1 MLTYANIFYFKRICK
16 IGGTEQFLYEIAK
29 KYKDYDITV
38 FYDDADI
45 NQLKRLRKLV
55 RCKKHIKGE
64 IVKCNKAFFNFN
76 LDMIDDVEA
85 EEYYFVSHANYEE
98 LHRVHGGYIPPI
110 KNEKLTHYIGV
121 SQFAA
126 DKFDEYA
133 KIIGSKIRTQKC
145 YNPLTLEPKQ
155 KVVRLVSACR
165 LDDKVK
171 GGERTLKLIKALDR
185 YCEEHNR
192 NYIWTIFTNP
202 TKVQVDSPNVI
213 LMKPRL
219 DVRPYLADSDYVLQL
234 SNDMETYCYTIN
246 EALGY
251 GVPIVTTPLTILNE
265 LPITENEHI
274 VLDWNCENVDEV
286 ARQIFEKE
294 VKPFSYTAP
303 EDNWSNILVKKEST
317 YEEEKNMK
325 YLVEA
330 TDLYKRLNTYDVEL
344 SKQKNVKQYVPK
356 EGERWEVN
364 LERKQLL
371 EEKGF
376 IKVIEEVKEVETA
389 TKKVETEKAVKK
401 TTKKATKKAK

>member
-121 SQFAA
+121 SQFAT

-213 LMKPRL
+213 LMRPRL

-325 YLVEA
+325 YIVEA

-344 SKQKNVKQYVPK
+344 SKQKNVKQYIPK

-364 LERKQLL
+364 LERKELL

-376 IKVIEEVKEVETA
+376 IKVIEEVKEIETA
-389 TKKVETEKAVKK
+389 KKEVKAEKAVKK
-401 TTKKATKKAK
+401 TTKKAK